1 MKQEMILKISEY
13 IKEIERL
20 KLELKES
27 KINKSVG
34 YNWSEVS
41 SLNES
46 NDNFDSGINLE
57 LLLKLSFNLFIYL
70 F

>member
-41 SLNES
+41 SLNEPI
-46 NDNFDSGINLE
+46 DNFDSGGTVYLQILV
-57 LLLKLSFNLFIYL
+57 LKLLFN
-70 F
+70 

>member
-27 KINKSVG
+27 KFNKSVG

-41 SLNES
+41 SLNEPV
-46 NDNFDSGINLE
+46 DNFDSGTVYLQI
-57 LLLKLSFNLFIYL
+57 LLLKFLFN
-70 F
+70 